1 MQWEST
7 ASINVNW
14 QVLSVMLRVIIIDS
28 FGQIIISRVENAT
41 LAYDLINSIKDIDSY
56 VIEEVS

>member
-1 MQWEST
+1 
-7 ASINVNW
+7 
-14 QVLSVMLRVIIIDS
+14 MLRVIIIDS

-41 LAYDLINSIKDIDSY
+41 LAYDLINSIKSIKDIDSY

>member
-1 MQWEST
+1 M
-7 ASINVNW
+7 
-14 QVLSVMLRVIIIDS
+14 VLKVTIIDS

-41 LAYDLINSIKDIDSY
+41 LAYNLINSIKDVDSY

>member
-1 MQWEST
+1 
-7 ASINVNW
+7 
-14 QVLSVMLRVIIIDS
+14 MLKVTIIDS
-28 FGQIIISRVENAT
+28 FGQIIISRVENAV